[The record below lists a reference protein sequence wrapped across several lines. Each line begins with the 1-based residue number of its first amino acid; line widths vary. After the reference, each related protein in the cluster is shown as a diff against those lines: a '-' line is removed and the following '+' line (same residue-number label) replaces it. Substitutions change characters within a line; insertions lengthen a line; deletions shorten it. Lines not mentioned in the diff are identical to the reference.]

1 MKRFLTIVA
10 IAVLALS
17 IGACG
22 SKNKNQQAPTPKQQ
36 APTPKQQA
44 EQFVQDIFEALEDNE
59 YSQLNKIGTEMGEY
73 INTLTEEQ
81 GEEFGEEFATKLYEY
96 SDKYGYGEEFADE
109 FIQAMVTALAASD
122 DIYTE

>member
-1 MKRFLTIVA
+1 MKRFLTIAA

-22 SKNKNQQAPTPKQQ
+22 SKNKKQATPTPKEY
-36 APTPKQQA
+36 A
-44 EQFVQDIFEALEDNE
+44 ENFAQDIFEALGDDD
-59 YSQLNKIGTEMGEY
+59 YSQLQNIGTEMGEY
-73 INTLTEEQ
+73 INTLTEAQ
-81 GEEFGEEFATKLYEY
+81 GEEFGEEFATKIYEY

>member
-22 SKNKNQQAPTPKQQ
+22 SKNKNQQ

-109 FIQAMVTALAASD
+109 FIQAMVMTATAGSGLYA
-122 DIYTE
+122 E